1 MIEADSQK
9 SQNEVDLKASVAPSG
24 PPKAEGQ
31 DGYERETGTG
41 LPPRPEMKP
50 AWKVRTPLWRRFTA
64 LFTLCFVSVVAGFIL
79 AAALGITAL
88 LVLFVLER
96 AIAT

>member
-1 MIEADSQK
+1 MIEADAHNFQEPTSPPQPGA
-9 SQNEVDLKASVAPSG
+9 ASSG
-24 PPKAEGQ
+24 WETENPAA
-31 DGYERETGTG
+31 TGTG
-41 LPPRPEMKP
+41 LPPRPAMKP
-50 AWKVRTPLWRRFTA
+50 AWKVRTPIWRRLTA
-64 LFTLCFVSVVAGFIL
+64 LFTLSFMSVVIGFLL

>member
-1 MIEADSQK
+1 MIEADAHNLEEPAGGQG
-9 SQNEVDLKASVAPSG
+9 PSAAAQG
-24 PPKAEGQ
+24 W
-31 DGYERETGTG
+31 ETVNPAAAGTG
-41 LPPRPEMKP
+41 LPPRPQMRP
-50 AWKVRTPLWRRFTA
+50 AWKVRTPIWRRFTA
-64 LFTLCFVSVVAGFIL
+64 LFTLSFMSVVAGFLL

>member
-1 MIEADSQK
+1 MIEADAH
-9 SQNEVDLKASVAPSG
+9 NLEEPTG
-24 PPKAEGQ
+24 PPEPGATPAPWSEQ
-31 DGYERETGTG
+31 SQVSSGTG
-41 LPPRPEMKP
+41 LPPRPAMKP
-50 AWKVRTPLWRRFTA
+50 AWKVRTPIWRRLTA
-64 LFTLCFVSVVAGFIL
+64 LFTLSFMSVIAGFLL

>member
-1 MIEADSQK
+1 MIEAEAH
-9 SQNEVDLKASVAPSG
+9 NLEEPSG
-24 PPKAEGQ
+24 PPEPSAASTGWET
-31 DGYERETGTG
+31 ENPAATGTG

-50 AWKVRTPLWRRFTA
+50 AWKVRTPIWRRLTA
-64 LFTLCFVSVVAGFIL
+64 LFTLSFMSVVAGFLI